1 MHTPY
6 AIRWFLAIG
15 WFLLLSTACSFR
27 DVPAASNIW
36 PWERLM
42 EACKSAIPQQ
52 AVYFIQSKAI

>member
-27 DVPAASNIW
+27 DVPAASHNQAK
-36 PWERLM
+36 L
-42 EACKSAIPQQ
+42 IPLG
-52 AVYFIQSKAI
+52 